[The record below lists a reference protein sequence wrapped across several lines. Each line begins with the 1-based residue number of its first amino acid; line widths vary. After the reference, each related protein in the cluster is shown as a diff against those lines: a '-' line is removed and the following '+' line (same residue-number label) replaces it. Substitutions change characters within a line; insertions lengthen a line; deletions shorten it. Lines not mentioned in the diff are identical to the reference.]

1 MKKMKGYN
9 VLARILKMQGVE
21 FISAFPNQ
29 PLIESCAKI
38 GIRPIICRQERTGVN
53 IADGF
58 SRISNGNKFG
68 VFTMQN
74 GPGAENCFAGVAQ
87 AFADSVPM
95 LILAGG
101 EPLSRYGVSPTF
113 DAVKNFNNV
122 TKWSA
127 RINNVSDIPDMMRRA
142 LVQMKN
148 GHPGPVLLEMPNDV
162 MGKEYPK
169 DEIENFQVLKKR
181 SKASTEDV
189 RDLIKMILSSSNPII
204 VAGQGVL
211 YSEATKELVE
221 FADLAK
227 VPVMTTLAGKSAF
240 PENHELSLG
249 AGGLTRTLMVSRFL
263 ESTDFAVGV
272 GT

>member
-1 MKKMKGYN
+1 MKGYD

-87 AFADSVPM
+87 AFADSVPI

-113 DAVKNFNNV
+113 DAVNNFNNV
-122 TKWSA
+122 IA
-127 RINNVSDIPDMMRRA
+127 
-142 LVQMKN
+142 
-148 GHPGPVLLEMPNDV
+148 
-162 MGKEYPK
+162 
-169 DEIENFQVLKKR
+169 
-181 SKASTEDV
+181 
-189 RDLIKMILSSSNPII
+189 
-204 VAGQGVL
+204 
-211 YSEATKELVE
+211 
-221 FADLAK
+221 
-227 VPVMTTLAGKSAF
+227 
-240 PENHELSLG
+240 
-249 AGGLTRTLMVSRFL
+249 
-263 ESTDFAVGV
+263 
-272 GT
+272 